1 MHEVLD
7 TQHKVERW
15 LHRRRGEAPTHTARP
30 QCLMPPRKSAKRK
43 QAPVTDDD
51 EDSDDSGVM
60 DTSTR
65 AYPGGVTA
73 VTSPFITRLSRQ
85 QLERLLQESVNS
97 GVAPTLAG
105 IKNLLPLGLRS
116 QEVKKLSV
124 AGGDERQVTQR
135 RSNQALAG
143 PAISRP

>member
-1 MHEVLD
+1 
-7 TQHKVERW
+7 
-15 LHRRRGEAPTHTARP
+15 
-30 QCLMPPRKSAKRK
+30 MPPRKSAKRK

-105 IKNLLPLGLRS
+105 IKALLPLSLRS

>member
-1 MHEVLD
+1 
-7 TQHKVERW
+7 
-15 LHRRRGEAPTHTARP
+15 
-30 QCLMPPRKSAKRK
+30 MPPRKSAKRK

-51 EDSDDSGVM
+51 EDSDESDDFM
-60 DTSTR
+60 ETSTR
-65 AYPGGVTA
+65 AYPGGVAA
-73 VTSPFITRLSRQ
+73 VTSPFIMRLSRQ
-85 QLERLLQESVNS
+85 QLERLVQESVNS

-135 RSNQALAG
+135 PVEPG
-143 PAISRP
+143 PSRDRHFKAVR

>member
-51 EDSDDSGVM
+51 EDSDESDDFM
-60 DTSTR
+60 ETSTR
-65 AYPGGVTA
+65 AYPGGVAA
-73 VTSPFITRLSRQ
+73 VTSPFIMRLSRQ
-85 QLERLLQESVNS
+85 QLERLVQESVNS

-124 AGGDERQVTQR
+124 AGGDERQVH
-135 RSNQALAG
+135 
-143 PAISRP
+143 PAPGRTRP